1 VQPQTDQFLKLVDE
15 FRPYLV
21 DEWTDEEL
29 YRIIL
34 IAIPNSA
41 KSLIMQDLDIIT
53 EELDRMKISP
63 RYSDEIINIHEY
75 VMKSAI
81 PIIEKQYANEA
92 TASEF
97 SGKKAV
103 TNARG
108 YILKKKKK
116 PMNIFAKLK

>member
-1 VQPQTDQFLKLVDE
+1 MQPQTDQFLKLVDE

-21 DEWTDEEL
+21 DEWT
-29 YRIIL
+29 
-34 IAIPNSA
+34 A